1 MPQAGK
7 SGVAQGDVNKALA
20 GGEINFLDPKKG
32 DKPGAAA
39 NRKDQLIPESLKRK
53 WGKLIK

>member
-7 SGVAQGDVNKALA
+7 SGVSQDDVNKALA
-20 GGEINFLDPKKG
+20 GGEINFIDPKKG

-39 NRKDQLIPESLKRK
+39 NRKDQLIPENVKRK

>member
-32 DKPGAAA
+32 DKPAA
-39 NRKDQLIPESLKRK
+39 NRKDDLIPESVKRK